1 MKETITKQDAAEIF
15 NALREVPVKYMDRAY
30 SDELYSHIISKPT
43 DRIELS
49 EQLIKRLNSIVK
61 NIAGQKPDDPKTI
74 IPADLIFADN
84 IPIKSLE
91 IKSTKAMERVTLF
104 NDEFRHNELQQ
115 VINGKK
121 KEAAIGIVSR
131 YVDIDN
137 QPSSLE
143 MFCCIYV
150 EGGRNNLI
158 VKPDIGFR
166 GNKEIL
172 KMIYEPDAYSIDMK
186 DATASMSIMR
196 FANTVFWY
204 GINIILQNPV
214 LKECVSMGREA
225 VQDKKP
231 SKKHKSGKQP
241 PKKYIRRIYIN
252 PKKMDE
258 HDINTNTHTISKP
271 IWYVT
276 GHWRTYASGKRT
288 FIQGYWKGVARDL
301 KNGETRDRELVFKS
315 DIDG

>member
-1 MKETITKQDAAEIF
+1 MKKTLTKPDVAEIF

-49 EQLIKRLNSIVK
+49 EPLMNQLNSIVK
-61 NIAGQKPDDPKTI
+61 NIAGQKPDDPKVI

-91 IKSTKAMERVTLF
+91 INSNKCTERVTLF
-104 NDEFRHNELQQ
+104 DDEFRRHELQQ
-115 VINGKK
+115 VINGEK

-131 YVDIDN
+131 FVDIDN
-137 QPSSLE
+137 YPSGLE

-150 EGGRNNLI
+150 ERGHNNLI

-166 GNKEIL
+166 SNKEIL
-172 KMIYEPDAYSIDMK
+172 KIIYEPDAYGIDMR
-186 DATASMSIMR
+186 DATTSLMITR
-196 FANTVFWY
+196 VANTLFWY

-214 LKECVSMGREA
+214 LKECVSMGRE
-225 VQDKKP
+225 VIQDKKP
-231 SKKHKSGKQP
+231 SKKRKSGKQP

-258 HDINTNTHTISKP
+258 HNINTKTHTITKTL
-271 IWYVT
+271 WYVT

-301 KNGETRDRELVFKS
+301 KNGETRDRELVF
-315 DIDG
+315 DE